1 MSRYKSE
8 QVVYN
13 PMKKKYVPLWR
24 LDTTTATV
32 TYFDVVTCTTESKTY
47 HTDYVR
53 YHLSFS
59 ASHYPDRFRRIINEG
74 KIEQY
79 LDNLEQRVGD
89 AIDRQVELWKQFDN
103 EYQTAVLAGDVQKAA
118 GLENCLVYMA
128 REAVFECM
136 VYIGSEK

>member
-1 MSRYKSE
+1 MSRYKSI
-8 QVVYN
+8 QTAYD
-13 PMKKKYVPLWR
+13 PLKKKYVPLWR
-24 LDTTTATV
+24 LDTATVTV
-32 TYFDVVTCTTESKTY
+32 TYFNAVTCTAESKTY

-59 ASHYPDRFRRIINEG
+59 ASHYPDRLRRLVNEG

-79 LDNLEQRVGD
+79 LDDLEQRVGD
-89 AIDRQVELWKQFDN
+89 AIDRQVELWKKTDK
-103 EYQTAVLAGDVQKAA
+103 EYQTAVLTGDVQKAA

-136 VYIGSEK
+136 VYI

>member
-8 QVVYN
+8 LTAYSPQ
-13 PMKKKYVPLWR
+13 KKKNVPIWR
-24 LDTTTATV
+24 LDTNTATI
-32 TYFDVVTCTTESKTY
+32 THFNADTLTNESKIY
-47 HTDYVR
+47 HTDYVH

-59 ASHYPDRFRRIINEG
+59 ASQYPDRLRRLVNEG

-79 LDNLEQRVGD
+79 LDDFEQCISD
-89 AIDRQVELWKQFDN
+89 AIYRQVELWKKTDK
-103 EYQTAVLAGDVQKAA
+103 EYQTAVLTGDVQKAA

-136 VYIGSEK
+136 VYI